1 MAYARQTPPLRRD
14 FLSPRPMPA
23 IFPSPLPAGAALESV
38 AQAGAY
44 TDCYRVEVPQVVA
57 LPRFVEAFTTSRIFR
72 LERWLIHCLLRRP
85 GSDADARRLASGASD
100 RFSAWAVRQRDERQI
115 LLAAGATRSWLM
127 VAPRGDSAGSTL
139 YFGSAVRP
147 RRIAADGTRRM
158 GALFVA
164 LLGFHRLYSRVL
176 LAAACRRLASVP
188 DAE

>member
-1 MAYARQTPPLRRD
+1 
-14 FLSPRPMPA
+14 MPA

-139 YFGSAVRP
+139 YFGSAVMP